1 MGGAGTALALF
12 IGLVGATVIWLA
24 VTADDA
30 LDLIRSEA
38 IGAIPVAVVD
48 LPARPGA
55 EPADSEPPLVP
66 ADPQPAAHELPHPPE
81 TVPPAHEAT
90 AAEPPEAAP
99 ADPPPVDP
107 VPVDHTAAEPAPAE
121 PPPADHV
128 AAEPPEHGEPAAAE
142 AATPPEATPEATHE
156 QPPER
161 VVLTPPEPPA
171 EPHPPTPVPDAPAD
185 PPQPVDLAAAEPPE
199 PAETTVIDPRG
210 GHTGPQVETALTL
223 PEPPAVEV
231 APPDLAMPP
240 APGVAWRANARP
252 FDRSDQR
259 PWIAIVLTDLG
270 QLQSGTETA
279 IQRLP
284 GAVTLAFA
292 PYASNLDAWVP
303 QARAAGHEVLLMVPM
318 EPQDYPQ
325 NDPGPH
331 TLLVDLPTAE
341 NRARLNWVLGRADGI
356 VGVISEMGGRFAR
369 FAPALRP
376 MIAQLGETGLLVVD
390 GGATVLSAIDTVAA
404 ELGVPHAT
412 ANRVIDDVLSRDAI
426 DGRLAELESIALAEG
441 MAVGVARPYPVV
453 LERLSDWFPRLRDRG
468 FALVPITAIA
478 AGRPAP

>member
-1 MGGAGTALALF
+1 
-12 IGLVGATVIWLA
+12 
-24 VTADDA
+24 
-30 LDLIRSEA
+30 
-38 IGAIPVAVVD
+38 
-48 LPARPGA
+48 
-55 EPADSEPPLVP
+55 
-66 ADPQPAAHELPHPPE
+66 
-81 TVPPAHEAT
+81 
-90 AAEPPEAAP
+90 
-99 ADPPPVDP
+99 
-107 VPVDHTAAEPAPAE
+107 
-121 PPPADHV
+121 
-128 AAEPPEHGEPAAAE
+128 
-142 AATPPEATPEATHE
+142 
-156 QPPER
+156 
-161 VVLTPPEPPA
+161 
-171 EPHPPTPVPDAPAD
+171 
-185 PPQPVDLAAAEPPE
+185 
-199 PAETTVIDPRG
+199 
-210 GHTGPQVETALTL
+210 
-223 PEPPAVEV
+223 
-231 APPDLAMPP
+231 
-240 APGVAWRANARP
+240 
-252 FDRSDQR
+252 
-259 PWIAIVLTDLG
+259 
-270 QLQSGTETA
+270 
-279 IQRLP
+279 
-284 GAVTLAFA
+284 
-292 PYASNLDAWVP
+292 
-303 QARAAGHEVLLMVPM
+303 MVPM

>member
-1 MGGAGTALALF
+1 MALF
-12 IGLVGATVIWLA
+12 IGLLGATVIWLA

-30 LDLIRSEA
+30 LDLIRTEA

-55 EPADSEPPLVP
+55 AAGQPEAETELALLPAGPQATTADAPEPP
-66 ADPQPAAHELPHPPE
+66 DAAH
-81 TVPPAHEAT
+81 AT
-90 AAEPPEAAP
+90 AAEPPEPAAP
-99 ADPPPVDP
+99 VHEATAADP
-107 VPVDHTAAEPAPAE
+107 VPPDPLPPNPATA
-121 PPPADHV
+121 
-128 AAEPPEHGEPAAAE
+128 EPAAAE
-142 AATPPEATPEATHE
+142 PETADPATAPLAVAEAPPPVGPHE
-156 QPPER
+156 EPAQPQH
-161 VVLTPPEPPA
+161 VILIPPEPPSG
-171 EPHPPTPVPDAPAD
+171 APAVVPAPAAHSG
-185 PPQPVDLAAAEPPE
+185 PPQPVDLAATDPPE
-199 PAETTVIDPRG
+199 PAETTVVDPLH
-210 GHTGPQVETALTL
+210 GHSGPQVETALTL

-231 APPDLAMPP
+231 APPDLALPP
-240 APGVAWRANARP
+240 PSGVAWRAHARP
-252 FDRSDQR
+252 FDRDDQR

-284 GAVTLAFA
+284 GAITLAFA

-356 VGVISEMGGRFAR
+356 VGVITEMGGRFAR

-376 MIAQLGETGLLVVD
+376 MIAQLGETGLMVVD
-390 GGATVLSAIDTVAA
+390 GGATVLSSIDTVAA

-426 DGRLAELESIALAEG
+426 DARLAELEAIALAEG
-441 MAVGVARPYPVV
+441 IAVGVARPYPVV
-453 LERLSDWFPRLRDRG
+453 LERLSDWFPRLRERG
-468 FALVPITAIA
+468 FALVPITAVA